1 MFLRYLVKQ
10 LPGEHGELD
19 RDVEPH
25 PDRLGH
31 GLAGLVKP
39 VLGPEEGQ
47 HQLLLQLPEMFV
59 KKCICFIS
67 HRYRQLTPSSPP
79 PCSSFS
85 NPQTLLYN
93 ADPDTRT

>member
-19 RDVEPH
+19 KDVEPH

-79 PCSSFS
+79 PPAAEF
-85 NPQTLLYN
+85 LI
-93 ADPDTRT
+93 RK